1 MRLIVEGCLPFA
13 GGIIGVGGELDRPNP
28 DQVLIEILLLA
39 RSGSSALIA

>member
-1 MRLIVEGCLPFA
+1 MGQSADTQGANQPDHD
-13 GGIIGVGGELDRPNP
+13 GELDRPNP